1 MRFRRI
7 RGTDSMTVAGTLQE
21 ALGAVILVGNPNVG
35 KSVIFGALTGRYVN
49 VSNYPGTTVEVTRG
63 EARDRGIPLEVIDTP
78 GVYSLLP
85 MSEDERVTR
94 DILMRESGARVLQV
108 CDAKNMRR
116 SLMITAQLAEMEIP
130 LVLAVNM
137 ADEARE
143 RGVMPRLET
152 LQERLGVPA
161 ISTVAVRKK
170 GTDRLLPLLERPS
183 PSSIRID
190 YGSGI
195 ETAIHRMAGLL
206 PARTPIG
213 KRALAIM
220 LLCGDDSLA
229 PWLSENVHAAR
240 IREMNDVRN
249 RLVEETREEIV
260 SLVNRARL
268 TWIDRLL
275 VDLGVEASAPSSRR
289 VAQAFG
295 RYAMDPVYGIPIL
308 MGVLA
313 LAYGFVGVIGAG
325 YLVDLLETSFFEGL
339 IVPSVA
345 AFLDRFLPSA
355 FLRDFLVGPYG
366 MISMALSYAVAIVLP
381 IVGTFFLG
389 FGILEDS
396 GYLPRLAV
404 MVDRLFKKI
413 GCNGKAVLP
422 MILGLGCDTMATLTT
437 RILET
442 RKERVIVT
450 LLLALGIPCS
460 AQLGVILGM
469 LSDLGPVATIVWLG
483 LMVGVILA
491 VGFLAAKVIPGE
503 SSDFILEIPPIRWP
517 QVGNLAV
524 KTMARIEWYLREAV
538 PLFLVGTLVLFAF
551 DRLGWLVRI
560 QAAAEPLIVHLLDLP
575 PKTTEAFLIG
585 FLRRDYGAAGLF
597 SMSKAGM
604 LSPLQVMVSL
614 VTMTLFMP
622 CLANLLVIVK
632 EHGGKVAIAM
642 SLFIFPFAVL
652 VGAALN
658 FFSRWAGIAF

>member
-1 MRFRRI
+1 MNDAR
-7 RGTDSMTVAGTLQE
+7 TPPET
-21 ALGAVILVGNPNVG
+21 LGAVILVGNPNVG
-35 KSVIFGALTGRYVN
+35 KSVVFGALTGRYVN

-63 EARDRGIPLEVIDTP
+63 EARDRGTSLEVIDTP

-94 DILMRESGARVLQV
+94 DILMREPGARVLQV

-116 SLMITAQLAEMEIP
+116 SLMITAQLAEMEVP

-152 LQERLGVPA
+152 LEERLGVPA
-161 ISTVAVRKK
+161 VSTVAVRKK
-170 GTDRLLPLLERPS
+170 GTDRLLPLLEHPT
-183 PSSIRID
+183 PSSVRID
-190 YGSGI
+190 YGRGI
-195 ETAIHRMAGLL
+195 ETAILRMEGLL
-206 PARTPIG
+206 PTRTPIG

-229 PWLSENVHAAR
+229 PWLSENVSAPR

-249 RLVEETREEIV
+249 RLIEESGEEIV
-260 SLVNRARL
+260 VRVNRARL
-268 TWIDRLL
+268 SWIDQLL
-275 VDLGVEASAPSSRR
+275 IELGIEASDPSSRKI
-289 VAQAFG
+289 AQAFG
-295 RYAMDPVYGIPIL
+295 RYAMDPVYGFPIL
-308 MGVLA
+308 LGVLA
-313 LAYGFVGVIGAG
+313 LAYGFVGVFGAG
-325 YLVDLLETSFFEGL
+325 YLVDLLQKSFFEGWV
-339 IVPSVA
+339 IPSVA
-345 AFLDRFLPSA
+345 AVLDRFVPWP

-442 RKERVIVT
+442 RKERLIIT
-450 LLLALGIPCS
+450 LLLALGVPCS

-469 LSDLGPVATIVWLG
+469 LSAVGPVATITWVG
-483 LMVGVILA
+483 LMVGIILA
-491 VGFLAAKVIPGE
+491 VGFLASKVIPGE

-538 PLFLVGTLVLFAF
+538 PLFLVGTLILFVA
-551 DRLGWLVRI
+551 DRLGWLLRI
-560 QAAAEPLIVHLLDLP
+560 QVAAEPLIVRMLDLP
-575 PKTTEAFLIG
+575 PKATEAFLIG

-597 SMSKAGM
+597 SMQKAGM
-604 LSPLQVMVSL
+604 LSHLQVVVSL
-614 VTMTLFMP
+614 ITITLFIP

-632 EHGGKVAIAM
+632 EHGGKVAAGM
-642 SLFIFPFAVL
+642 ALFIFPFALL
-652 VGAALN
+652 VGAAVNL
-658 FFSRWAGIAF
+658 FARWAGITF